1 MSDSKAILL
10 EAAAEQFAKHGP
22 KGTRVQDIVEAAG
35 INERMIY
42 HHFGSKAGLYAAV
55 MREQRMRLGEA
66 WRPALE
72 KAVSMDPYR
81 GMQLVLGSFFDA
93 LLARPQIAALFMHEG
108 LGDAPLALPEGVTGL
123 PGPVR
128 WLYERGQAEGVFA
141 AEVPFEFAYATAVSC
156 MVATTVFAP
165 RFADVAETRLDTDPA
180 RLRDQVVG
188 QLLNGM
194 TG

>member
-1 MSDSKAILL
+1 MTDSKAILL
-10 EAAAEQFAKHGP
+10 EAAAEQFARYGP
-22 KGTRVQDIVEAAG
+22 KGTRVQDIVQAAG

-55 MREQRMRLGEA
+55 MREQRTRLGEA
-66 WRPALE
+66 WWPVLE
-72 KAVSMDPYR
+72 KAVTMDPYP
-81 GMQLVLGSFFDA
+81 GMRLALGSFFDA
-93 LLARPQIAALFMHEG
+93 LLARPQIASLFVHEG

-128 WLYERGQAEGVFA
+128 SLYERGQAEGVFA
-141 AEVPFEFAYATAVSC
+141 ADVPFEFAYATAMSC
-156 MVATTVFAP
+156 MVAMTVFAP
-165 RFADVAETRLDTDPA
+165 RLTDLAGTGLDTDPV